1 MINNRLVNVSLIIS
15 GILTL
20 ILVLFPD
27 LDISISN
34 IFYNSK
40 FGFQYKKQPVVQFF
54 FRVIPILTV
63 LFIAICCAYILYIIL
78 KYKSVKR
85 IINFWAFFLLITA
98 IIGPGLTVNSI
109 LKENFGRARPV
120 QIVEF
125 GGEKEFSRALTISD
139 QCNTN
144 CSFASGHA
152 AMGFYF
158 TAIAYVAGYLY
169 FVRIYL
175 AALVFGSF
183 IGLSR
188 IIMGGHFASDVIA
201 SGFIVLFLNHIIYF
215 LWKNKVLKCKKLQ

>member
-1 MINNRLVNVSLIIS
+1 MINNRLVNVSLITS

-85 IINFWAFFLLITA
+85 IINSWVFFLLITA
-98 IIGPGLTVNSI
+98 AIGPGLTINSI

-125 GGEKEFSRALTISD
+125 GGEKKFSRALTISD